1 MAEKPCTL
9 FGDSK
14 IVKTRLKSA
23 FQTGQMQRRRWDS
36 NPRGLSPYLISSFS
50 RFVEVNERQRKI
62 TENNGSPHKHY
73 IMGIIEFQERKK
85 RENQGRTTGSN
96 IFAHN
101 PDFGE
106 KNCTLE
112 RSRREKKSIFV
123 LLDAKS
129 RNL

>member
-1 MAEKPCTL
+1 M
-9 FGDSK
+9 
-14 IVKTRLKSA
+14 
-23 FQTGQMQRRRWDS
+23 
-36 NPRGLSPYLISSFS
+36 
-50 RFVEVNERQRKI
+50 EVNERQRKI

-73 IMGIIEFQERKK
+73 IMGIIGFQERKK

-123 LLDAKS
+123 LLDAK
-129 RNL
+129 